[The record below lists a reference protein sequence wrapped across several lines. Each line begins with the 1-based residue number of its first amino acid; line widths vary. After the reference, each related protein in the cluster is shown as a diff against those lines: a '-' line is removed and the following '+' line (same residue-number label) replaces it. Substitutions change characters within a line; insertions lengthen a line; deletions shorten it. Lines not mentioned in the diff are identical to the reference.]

1 MHSKIV
7 PLWGMRLEGPKPQF
21 EEDRKNTKHVI
32 PQCRVTDEGL
42 EATGAPL
49 DPEGKK

>member
-1 MHSKIV
+1 
-7 PLWGMRLEGPKPQF
+7 MRLEGPKPQF
-21 EEDRKNTKHVI
+21 EEDRKNTKHVIPHVI